1 MSTKFLTL
9 DRNELGPFLRP
20 DFEGLRNEG
29 YLAAQNPAASELD
42 CPHISTRF
50 ITAWRKGFRSAR
62 LEMSKKAVPMR

>member
-1 MSTKFLTL
+1 MSTAFLTL
-9 DRNELGPFLRP
+9 DRNDIGPVLRA

-50 ITAWRKGFRSAR
+50 ITAWREGFRSAR
-62 LEMSKKAVPMR
+62 LEISKKPFK